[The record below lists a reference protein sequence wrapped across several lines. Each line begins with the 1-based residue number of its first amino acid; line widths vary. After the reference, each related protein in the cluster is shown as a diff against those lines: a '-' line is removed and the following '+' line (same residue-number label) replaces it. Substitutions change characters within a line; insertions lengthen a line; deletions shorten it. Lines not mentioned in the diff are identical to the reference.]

1 MDEREIRRHGS
12 ATRLTMLRILDAGGP
27 VDEAGIFQGWLRMR
41 PELSARHIQ
50 ELPRMI
56 HGLVWKLEIL
66 EWVRCVDGAYELT
79 ALGTRAL
86 ELTQATRAS

>member
-12 ATRLTMLRILDAGGP
+12 ATRLAVLWILDAEGP
-27 VDEAGIFQGWLRMR
+27 ADEAGILDGWIRTR

-66 EWVRCVDGAYELT
+66 EWVRCVDGVYELT
-79 ALGTRAL
+79 SLGNRVLDLTKMSRAN
-86 ELTQATRAS
+86 

>member
-12 ATRLTMLRILDAGGP
+12 ATRLAVLRILDAGGP
-27 VDEAGIFQGWLRMR
+27 ADEAGILEGWLRTR

-66 EWVRCVDGAYELT
+66 EWVRCVDGIYELT
-79 ALGTRAL
+79 SLGNRVLDLAKM
-86 ELTQATRAS
+86 ARAS